1 MTDDDLQPDRPDPD
15 PPTGATVT
23 EPPPHPD
30 PPPTRNRGGRPK
42 GSTDTKPRK
51 RPSRARA
58 TGTPGEPTL
67 TQVDRKLT
75 ASLEYMLLQ
84 PASIS
89 REVGFPFGVVHF
101 SNSAKP
107 TAQMIVKASH
117 DFDEL
122 RTILTS
128 ADKMVSGKV
137 LFAAAIAGY
146 LAPALLALRGI
157 EGPAYMIGRATP
169 DEVAACQVLMEDK
182 QLAATVNDLR
192 RQGLSD
198 DQVAAMLNGNDAAGA
213 QDTIVSPWGGPPV
226 TPGTP
231 PAA

>member
-1 MTDDDLQPDRPDPD
+1 MTVDLEPDLAVAD
-15 PPTGATVT
+15 PPGAATLT
-23 EPPPHPD
+23 DAPAHPD
-30 PPPTRNRGGRPK
+30 PPPARNRGGRPK
-42 GSTDTKPRK
+42 GSTDSKPRK

-58 TGTPGEPTL
+58 NTTAPGEPTIS
-67 TQVDRKLT
+67 QVDRKLT

-107 TAQMIVKASH
+107 TAAMIVKASH

-146 LAPALLALRGI
+146 LAPALLALRGV

-169 DEVAACQVLMEDK
+169 DEVAACAELMTNQELAQQVANMK
-182 QLAATVNDLR
+182 

-198 DQVAAMLNGNDAAGA
+198 DQMAAILNANATGPEVE
-213 QDTIVSPWGGPPV
+213 TVSSWGGAPGPP
-226 TPGTP
+226 GAP